1 MIRIPDKPAETD
13 TKDAKIE
20 QSKAADK
27 PEAISTAN
35 LAPRA
40 TGISAGG
47 LFSKSKN
54 KVNSV
59 SSQKDVKKP

>member
-1 MIRIPDKPAETD
+1 MIRIPEKPAETD
-13 TKDAKIE
+13 IKDAKFE
-20 QSKAADK
+20 QNKAADK
-27 PEAISTAN
+27 SEANSTAY

-54 KVNSV
+54 KLSSV
-59 SSQKDVKKP
+59 SSQKDEKKP